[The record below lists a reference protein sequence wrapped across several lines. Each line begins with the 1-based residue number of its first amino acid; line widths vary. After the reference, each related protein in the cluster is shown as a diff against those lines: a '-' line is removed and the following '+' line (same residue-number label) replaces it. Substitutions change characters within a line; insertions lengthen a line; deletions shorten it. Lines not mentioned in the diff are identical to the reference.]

1 MKYNSP
7 VKAYPHQK
15 EALQKMAGCESFAL
29 LMAMRTGKTKV
40 ILDDF
45 GTMELEGKTQDMLV
59 IAPAGVYRTWLD
71 AMREHFSA
79 DLKDRAF
86 VHTFSSSANKKERME
101 LDTLLNGNIE
111 GPRILLMNIEAL
123 SRPGP
128 ARGICEKF
136 LKQRSGYVVIDESTT
151 IKNKS
156 KRTDYVIKFIRPL
169 ATYRRILS
177 GLATPRSPLDL
188 YYQFEFL
195 DWEIL
200 GWRSYYTFRAAVAI
214 MQVQQFGGRYVQIVV
229 GYRPEAV
236 AELQKL
242 IEPASFR
249 VPFRPD
255 IPSTW
260 SIREVEMTEEQK
272 FHYDEIKEFATTQL
286 SETAHVTAT
295 IVIAQLMR
303 MHQVLCGHVGDE
315 DGNQHIIPEYK
326 TDELMALL
334 EDYAGK
340 AIIWCSYN
348 FDVMKL
354 TRRITMEYGN
364 ESVARFWGGN
374 QNSREKEEAQFKN
387 NPQCRFMIATPA
399 AGGRGRTWDC
409 ADLVIYY
416 SSTDNLEHRDQSEQR
431 AMGIGKKRQVD
442 FVDLIHPNTVE
453 MKILEALRK
462 KINMSSAING
472 DNYKSWII

>member
-1 MKYNSP
+1 MNKYHP
-7 VKAYPHQK
+7 PIKAYAHQS
-15 EALQKMAGCESFAL
+15 EALKKMAGREAFAL

-40 ILDDF
+40 ALDDF
-45 GTMELEGKTQDMLV
+45 GSLELKEKVSDLLV

-71 AMREHFSA
+71 AMREHFSD
-79 DLKDRAF
+79 DLKDRIS
-86 VHTFSSSANKKERME
+86 VHAYSAKENGKAKKAER
-101 LDTLLNGNIE
+101 DTLLGIN
-111 GPRILLMNIEAL
+111 GPRVLLMNVEAL

-128 ARGICEKF
+128 ARGVCEEF
-136 LKQRSGYVVIDESTT
+136 LKRRGGYVIIDESTI

-156 KRTDYVIKFIRPL
+156 KRTDYIIKFIRPL

-188 YYQFEFL
+188 FYQFEFL

-200 GWRSYYTFRAAVAI
+200 GWRSYYTFRSAVAI
-214 MQVQQFGGRYVQIVV
+214 MATQWFGGRSVQVVV
-229 GYRPEAV
+229 GYRDEAV
-236 AELQKL
+236 AELQRL

-260 SIREVEMTEEQK
+260 TIREVDMTKEQE
-272 FHYDEIKEFATTQL
+272 FHYNEIKEFATTQL
-286 SETAHVTAT
+286 SETSHVTAT
-295 IVIAQLMR
+295 VVIAQLMR
-303 MHQVLCGHVGDE
+303 MHQVLCGHVRDE
-315 DGNQHIIPEYK
+315 DGALHILPENK
-326 TDELMALL
+326 TAELLELL

-340 AIIWCSYN
+340 AIIWCSYDH
-348 FDVMKL
+348 DVRKL
-354 TRRITMEYGN
+354 SDRLQYEYGGP
-364 ESVARFWGGN
+364 SVARFWGGN
-374 QNSREKEEAQFKN
+374 STTREREESEFKN
-387 NPQCRFMIATPA
+387 NPECRFMIATPA
-399 AGGRGRTWDC
+399 AGGRGRTWSN

-442 FVDLIHPNTVE
+442 FIDLIHPDTVE
-453 MKILEALRK
+453 MKILNALRR

-472 DNYKSWII
+472 DNYRDWII